1 MHVPNR
7 YRFASARLPEG
18 WKHDVLMT
26 VAEGVIVKVEEGAGS
41 DDATAVSG
49 AAIAG
54 MPNVHSHAFQRA
66 MAGLAESRS
75 TQTDSFWT
83 WRETMYAVAQRMTP
97 ELLNAVAAQLYVE
110 MLKVGYTRVCEFH
123 YLHNQSDGSPYADRT
138 ITSHALIDAA
148 SSAAIGLTLLPTLYQ
163 TSAFGAVAPTIRQRQ
178 FIMDTDDFIQRF
190 ESLRSA
196 RSDAVVGMA
205 LHSLRAVPPAALS
218 NVLESSIARESPV
231 IHIHIAEQLREVEE
245 CIRVLGQRPIEW
257 LLDHAELDARWCL
270 VHATHSAEHE
280 LKRVAGT
287 GAVVGLCPTTEA
299 NLGDGVFHISEYA
312 RHEGCIAI
320 GSDSHISI
328 SAAEELRWLEYQA
341 RLSRQER
348 NVLATAEQSSGARL
362 WEMTASGGAQA
373 SGIRAGA
380 LVEGHAADIVVL
392 DTESAMLAGRT
403 EDALL
408 DTFIF
413 SGQPNAIR
421 DVMVNGRWVV
431 QNGHHFAEIPIEAA
445 YKRAMRVLFS

>member
-1 MHVPNR
+1 
-7 YRFASARLPEG
+7 
-18 WKHDVLMT
+18 
-26 VAEGVIVKVEEGAGS
+26 
-41 DDATAVSG
+41 
-49 AAIAG
+49 
-54 MPNVHSHAFQRA
+54 
-66 MAGLAESRS
+66 
-75 TQTDSFWT
+75 
-83 WRETMYAVAQRMTP
+83 
-97 ELLNAVAAQLYVE
+97 
-110 MLKVGYTRVCEFH
+110 
-123 YLHNQSDGSPYADRT
+123 
-138 ITSHALIDAA
+138 
-148 SSAAIGLTLLPTLYQ
+148 
-163 TSAFGAVAPTIRQRQ
+163 
-178 FIMDTDDFIQRF
+178 
-190 ESLRSA
+190 
-196 RSDAVVGMA
+196 
-205 LHSLRAVPPAALS
+205 
-218 NVLESSIARESPV
+218 
-231 IHIHIAEQLREVEE
+231 EVEE

-299 NLGDGVFHISEYA
+299 NLGDGVFDISEYA
-312 RHEGCIAI
+312 RHEGRIAI

-348 NVLATAEQSSGARL
+348 NVLATTEQSSGARL
-362 WEMTASGGAQA
+362 WEMTTSGGAQA

-380 LVEGHAADIVVL
+380 LVEGYAADIVVL

-403 EDALL
+403 ADALL